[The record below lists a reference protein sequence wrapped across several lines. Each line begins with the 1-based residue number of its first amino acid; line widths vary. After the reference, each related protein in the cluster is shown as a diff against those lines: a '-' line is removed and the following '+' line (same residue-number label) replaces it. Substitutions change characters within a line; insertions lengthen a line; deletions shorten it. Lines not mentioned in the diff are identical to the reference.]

1 MRIREILD
9 ASGAFALRYVYEF
22 VHFGRVYVVSDV
34 FFLFCLSRALRELRA
49 ERTVVSIFD
58 IWYLVFE

>member
-9 ASGAFALRYVYEF
+9 ASGAFALRYVYEC

-34 FFLFCLSRALRELRA
+34 FFLFCLSRCSPCTASGMNGRE
-49 ERTVVSIFD
+49 
-58 IWYLVFE
+58 Y